1 MPPGVRAIT
10 TRDATGSLGAPN
22 KYAIRESS
30 RDSRLPSKKS
40 KPAKKAAKPKSS
52 RAGASLECAECFGKF
67 APPISMASIASE
79 MGKKFKCPN
88 CGALYEII
96 SLQESRITVTI
107 LAKGE
112 TRTYGKT
119 YDLAT
124 KDYARPL

>member
-1 MPPGVRAIT
+1 M
-10 TRDATGSLGAPN
+10 
-22 KYAIRESS
+22 
-30 RDSRLPSKKS
+30 PSKRAAKS
-40 KPAKKAAKPKSS
+40 KGKSTKAAKTSVPKSG
-52 RAGASLECAECFGKF
+52 AGTANLECAECFGKF
-67 APPISMASIASE
+67 STNIALANFAQQV
-79 MGKKFKCPN
+79 GRKFNCPS

-119 YDLAT
+119 YDIAT

>member
-1 MPPGVRAIT
+1 MPKKKP
-10 TRDATGSLGAPN
+10 P
-22 KYAIRESS
+22 
-30 RDSRLPSKKS
+30 KS
-40 KPAKKAAKPKSS
+40 KAKRTKTARASAPKS
-52 RAGASLECAECFGKF
+52 AGAAANLECAECNHKF
-67 APPISMASIASE
+67 TANIGLANFADE
-79 MGKKFKCPN
+79 MGKRFTCPG

>member
-1 MPPGVRAIT
+1 M
-10 TRDATGSLGAPN
+10 GASCNYDKRRNRLSGHTKN
-22 KYAIRESS
+22 KYATQESS
-30 RDSRLPSKKS
+30 IDSRLPSKKS
-40 KPAKKAAKPKSS
+40 KPAKKAAKPAKSS
-52 RAGASLECAECFGKF
+52 RAGASLECAECFGRF
-67 APPISMASIASE
+67 APPISLATIASE
-79 MGKKFKCPN
+79 MGKKFNCPK

>member
-1 MPPGVRAIT
+1 MPA
-10 TRDATGSLGAPN
+10 
-22 KYAIRESS
+22 
-30 RDSRLPSKKS
+30 KKS
-40 KPAKKAAKPKSS
+40 KPKAKAKAAAKPKAKP
-52 RAGASLECAECFGKF
+52 AGSGQGATIECAECSGQFTANVALANFEK
-67 APPISMASIASE
+67 E
-79 MGKKFKCPN
+79 VGKKFNCPK

-124 KDYARPL
+124 KPFAKPL